1 MLDPNSRR
9 HLIDAL
15 RPPAG
20 FQLDYAIGTTYSLD
34 LVAMLTAPL
43 AFTFFDWE
51 ADGAHG
57 RPTADPLALLE
68 ALRRHADRIT
78 IFCEAGRIAIPG
90 DTQQLFAYLEDS
102 VIEARAPG
110 GGAFHPKLW
119 VLRFAGAENT
129 IIYRVLCLS
138 RNLTFDRCWD
148 SVLALEGALPAA
160 GPALASNAPLCAF
173 VGALPAMSVR
183 QNLPGALEQRIAQM
197 ADELARVEFDLPPG
211 FQALA
216 FHPLGIPGAAQW
228 PFATSYDRMLV
239 ISPFVSAGRLHELGQ
254 LGSKNILVARLE
266 ELQSLTP
273 AALQP
278 YQRVLTLNP
287 DANPED
293 TDEAASDSVESA
305 LVGLHAKLYIAD
317 DGEKAHIWTGSAN
330 ATHAAYT
337 TNVEF
342 LTQLTGPRR
351 LCGVDAVLGEDR
363 EGGSVGL
370 IALLQPF
377 DTSQPASPPDPVQQE
392 LDAMVEQARRE
403 LAQLVLTAHITPGED
418 DAQFDLVLASDR
430 QERLVLPVEV
440 AVRCWPITLA
450 PANAHPLQPDSAALV
465 SFRNLS
471 FEALT
476 SFYAIAVEAVRGS
489 VKSHCTFVLNVPL
502 LGAPEN
508 RRERILRSL
517 LQSRDQ
523 VLRFLLLL
531 LADDSETLSGLVAA
545 TRAPQVAAATD
556 NAGLMGIPLFEALVR
571 ALDRDP
577 AKLDHI
583 ARIVEDLR
591 KTPEGQQLLPETF
604 DSIWAPIQAAYV
616 GAQQ

>member
-20 FQLDYAIGTTYSLD
+20 FQLDYAVGTTYSLD

-51 ADGAHG
+51 ADGAQG

-119 VLRFAGAENT
+119 VLRFAGAEDA

-148 SVLALEGALPAA
+148 SVLVLEGALPAA

-173 VGALPAMSVR
+173 VGALPAMSAR
-183 QNLPGALEQRIAQM
+183 QNLPVALEQRIAQM
-197 ADELARVEFDLPPG
+197 VGELARVEFDLPPG

-216 FHPLGIPGAAQW
+216 FHPLGIPGVAQW
-228 PFATSYDRMLV
+228 PFGKHYDRMLV
-239 ISPFVSAGRLHELGQ
+239 ISPFVSAGRLHQLGQ

-266 ELQSLTP
+266 ELQSLSPT
-273 AALQP
+273 ALQP
-278 YQRVLTLNP
+278 YLRVLTLNP

-293 TDEAASDSVESA
+293 TDEAADDSIESA
-305 LVGLHAKLYIAD
+305 LVGLHAKLYVAD
-317 DGEKAHIWTGSAN
+317 DGENAHIWTGSAN
-330 ATHAAYT
+330 ATHAAFT
-337 TNVEF
+337 ANVEF

-363 EGGSVGL
+363 EGGPAGL

-377 DTSQPASPPDPVQQE
+377 DTSQPATPPDPVQQE

-403 LAQLVLTAHITPGED
+403 LAQLALTAHVTPGED
-418 DAQFDLVLASDR
+418 DAQFDLVLRSDTA
-430 QERLVLPVEV
+430 QRLALPAEI

-450 PANAHPLQPDSAALV
+450 PANAHPLQPDSADLV

-476 SFYAIAVEAVRGS
+476 SFYAMAVEAVRGS
-489 VKSHCTFVLNVPL
+489 VKSRCAFVLNVPL

-545 TRAPQVAAATD
+545 TRKSQVAASTD
-556 NAGLMGIPLFEALVR
+556 NAGLLGIPLFEALVR

-577 AKLDHI
+577 AKLEHI
-583 ARIVEDLR
+583 ARIVDDLR